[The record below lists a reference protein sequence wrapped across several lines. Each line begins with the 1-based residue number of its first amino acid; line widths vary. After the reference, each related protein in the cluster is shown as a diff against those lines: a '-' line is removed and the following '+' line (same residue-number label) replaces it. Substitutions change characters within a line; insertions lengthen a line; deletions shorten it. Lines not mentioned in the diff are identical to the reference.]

1 MRTKSP
7 LVMLEQVVM
16 LLVFALAAA
25 LCLRAFVQ
33 ADSMSKT
40 NAARD
45 EAMVQVQQAAEVV
58 KHCRGDLEQAADI
71 LEGHWDGET
80 LTIPA
85 ADFTVTAVP
94 VPTDDDLPGMAEISA
109 ADPKGTLLFRVSVA
123 WQREDG

>member
-1 MRTKSP
+1 MRTKAP

-58 KHCRGDLEQAADI
+58 KHCRGDLEQAEDI
-71 LEGHWDGET
+71 LEGHWDGEFHRHRG
-80 LTIPA
+80 A
-85 ADFTVTAVP
+85 GAH
-94 VPTDDDLPGMAEISA
+94 
-109 ADPKGTLLFRVSVA
+109 R
-123 WQREDG
+123 